1 MALYE
6 AESELEA
13 KRSEIEIPPPSV
25 LTVDFSEGLTRTER
39 GPDTSTRG
47 APSRGTPDRDGS
59 TSGYDVD
66 LLDYARLVYKRRWA
80 ALTSL
85 VVVVGSAAIYNFTAT
100 PIYRAR
106 ARVLIES
113 ENPNVVSYREVVEQN
128 RATNDY
134 YQTQY
139 RILESRALA
148 KRAVESGK
156 LWATTEFAGSPTRGF
171 VSGAI
176 DDAKSWVK
184 TLLGLAKPIE
194 EARPDETRVQARA
207 VDRLL
212 SHLTIAAVRGSRL
225 VDVVYESPDR
235 EMAARVANLL
245 ASSYIEQN
253 MEFRFSTTMQATDWL
268 NKQMA
273 EQRKN
278 VEAGELAL
286 QQYRESNDAV
296 SLEER
301 QNIVVQRLADVNAAV
316 TRARTTRIEKEALYE
331 QLQSI
336 QVDRAAL
343 DTFPAI
349 MSNTFI
355 QQLKTE
361 LAELQGQQAQL
372 GEKLGDRHPEML
384 KLRSA
389 IQAADAKLEAE
400 IAKVVQ
406 SIRNEYEAARAQERS
421 LMSSLEQQKSEALA
435 LNRKAIEYGVLQRDA
450 ASSRQLFEGLMQ
462 RAKETTVSGDLK
474 TTNIQIVDAAE
485 VPRGPARPQPFRN
498 MLLALLGGGLLAIG
512 LAFFF
517 EYVDNRVKSP
527 DELRALIGLPQL
539 GMVPISGDKGAA
551 TPLLAS
557 NAAANFNEA
566 FKAIRTNVLF
576 SSAKAG
582 CRTLVVT
589 STAPGEGK
597 TVTAANL
604 AIALAQTSQ
613 RVLLIDADMRRPRV
627 HELFERSQEPGL
639 SNVLVGDAKVSEAVH
654 DASVAGLSVLPG
666 GHCPPNPSELLGSR
680 RFADLVAALER
691 HFEWIIVDTPPVMAV
706 TDACVVSHLADGVLF
721 VVGAEM
727 VSRQAIKTAVE
738 QLERIGA
745 RFVGVVLNRV
755 DLERNAYYYSRY
767 YHHSYNRYYQSAV
780 TN

>member
-1 MALYE
+1 MALHEVESQFESKSAEFAVE
-6 AESELEA
+6 APRVLTLDLPEEPG
-13 KRSEIEIPPPSV
+13 RSERPLHLSPQRPRSRAGS
-25 LTVDFSEGLTRTER
+25 DDER
-39 GPDTSTRG
+39 AQSGPDIH
-47 APSRGTPDRDGS
+47 
-59 TSGYDVD
+59 
-66 LLDYARLVYKRRWA
+66 LLDYARVIYKHRWV
-80 ALTSL
+80 ALTAL
-85 VVVVGSAAIYNFTAT
+85 VVVIGSATIYNFTAT

-113 ENPNVVSYREVVEQN
+113 ENPNVVSYREVVAQN

-148 KRAVESGK
+148 TRALESGK
-156 LWATTEFAGSPTRGF
+156 LWSDPEFTGLQTPGAVTS
-171 VSGAI
+171 AI
-176 DDAKSWVK
+176 DAAKGWLK
-184 TLLGLAKPIE
+184 DQLGWSKPIE
-194 EARPDETRVQARA
+194 AARPDETRAQAQA

-212 SHLTIAAVRGSRL
+212 SRLTVAAVRGSRL
-225 VDVVYESPDR
+225 VDIVYESPDR
-235 EMAARVANLL
+235 AMAAQVVNLL
-245 ASSYIEQN
+245 TSSYIEQN
-253 MEFRFSTTMQATDWL
+253 MAFRFSTTMQASDWL

-278 VEAGELAL
+278 VEAGEIAL

-316 TRARTTRIEKEALYE
+316 TKARTTRIEKESLYE

-336 QVDRAAL
+336 QADRAAV

-349 MSNTFI
+349 MSNGFI

-384 KLRSA
+384 KIRSA
-389 IQAADAKLEAE
+389 IQAADTKLQGE
-400 IAKVVQ
+400 IGKVVQ
-406 SIRNEYEAARAQERS
+406 SIRNEFEAARSQERS
-421 LMSSLEQQKSEALA
+421 LMGSLEQQKTEALA

-450 ASSRQLFEGLMQ
+450 TSSRQLFEGLMQ

-485 VPRGPARPQPFRN
+485 VPRGPARPQPLRN

-517 EYVDNRVKSP
+517 EYIDNRIKSP
-527 DELRALIGLPQL
+527 DELRALLGLPQL
-539 GMVPISGDKGAA
+539 GMVPVSGDKGAS
-551 TPLLAS
+551 TPLLGS
-557 NAAANFNEA
+557 NAAPNFAEA

-576 SSAKAG
+576 SSAKPG

-604 AIALAQTSQ
+604 AIALAQTGQ
-613 RVLLIDADMRRPRV
+613 RVLLIDGDMRRPRV
-627 HELFERSQEPGL
+627 HDLFEQNQEPGL
-639 SNVLVGDAKVSEAVH
+639 SNVLVGNAKIGETVH
-654 DASVAGLSVLPG
+654 EASVEGLSVMPG

-680 RFADLVAALER
+680 RFGDLLAALER

-706 TDACVVSHLADGVLF
+706 TDACVVAHLAEGVLF

-727 VSRQAIKTAVE
+727 VSRQAIKAAVE
-738 QLERIGA
+738 QLERIEA

-767 YHHSYNRYYQSAV
+767 YHHSYNRYYQSAA